1 MKLKLIR
8 KADIIVIAIVIFAA
22 AIFLVIRSCD
32 ESSLT
37 AEISVDGEIIET
49 IKLDEIKERKEITPD
64 TSPKVTIVAEN
75 GEIWFEKAECSDK
88 ICISAGHL
96 SKKGDTAVCLPAK
109 TVVSISGST
118 VDAITY

>member
-1 MKLKLIR
+1 MKLNLIR
-8 KADIIVIAIVIFAA
+8 KADVIIIAIVIFFAA
-22 AIFLVIRSCD
+22 AFLFIRSSD

-37 AEISVDGEIIET
+37 AEISVDGEVIKT
-49 IKLDEIKERKEITPD
+49 IKLDEINERTEITTN

-75 GEIWFEKAECSDK
+75 GEIWFEKAECNDK